1 MSAASREAGVSG
13 IPSDGL
19 PVRGRIHHVATVVRD
34 LDAAVKFHAEVLG
47 LPRYA
52 NETAPQ

>member
-19 PVRGRIHHVATVVRD
+19 PVSGRIHHVATVVRD
-34 LDAAVKFHAEVLG
+34 LDIAVKFHAEVLG
-47 LPRYA
+47 LPL
-52 NETAPQ
+52 